1 MGKIEFLDN
10 KYTKWYLNII
20 GRAIVKLKMG
30 YVERHHIIP
39 KSFGGSNKKDN
50 IVRLTAREHFICHL
64 LLVRMVTGKNRHK
77 MICAAWYLKHH
88 LKTIKISSRTYE
100 ILKIQFSNTIKSNRT
115 GKKHSEETKKRM
127 SLARLGQKTSK
138 DTKLKLSLLAKSR
151 TFSKET
157 REKMSKAHT
166 GSKRS
171 EEIKSKM
178 TLAQLNRWENM
189 SSEKHDEIIDNR
201 IKKNHHLSDETK
213 AKMSESIK
221 SFISTNNIKNLKSWR
236 DHQI

>member
-138 DTKLKLSLLAKSR
+138 DTKLKLSLLAK
-151 TFSKET
+151 
-157 REKMSKAHT
+157 
-166 GSKRS
+166 
-171 EEIKSKM
+171 
-178 TLAQLNRWENM
+178 
-189 SSEKHDEIIDNR
+189 
-201 IKKNHHLSDETK
+201 
-213 AKMSESIK
+213 
-221 SFISTNNIKNLKSWR
+221 
-236 DHQI
+236 